1 MSTLESRTPT
11 LEPQMPTLEPQ
22 MPILESQTT
31 TLEPHMSTL
40 ETQTPILETYS
51 IYYSTRL
58 PTLEPQMPSTLVPR
72 TSNDRGTK
80 ILINFEC
87 QLGASLGYPPDLHL
101 ICPGFDIPSEST
113 TNWRCWSIDASTDWR
128 RVTSPTSSRVCRRLS
143 RDGIFGQPR
152 RPVSS
157 CLVFSERHSVVV
169 HSLWQR
175 LKHGTAYRHMSHH
188 HHRWRHSNAISRL
201 SCS

>member
-1 MSTLESRTPT
+1 MFQSVHSGVFGKGSNFAILRSVLNASARLIYASRRTEHVTP
-11 LEPQMPTLEPQ
+11 LL
-22 MPILESQTT
+22 
-31 TLEPHMSTL
+31 
-40 ETQTPILETYS
+40 
-51 IYYSTRL
+51 RDL
-58 PTLEPQMPSTLVPR
+58 PWLR
-72 TSNDRGTK
+72 
-80 ILINFEC
+80 
-87 QLGASLGYPPDLHL
+87 YPERID
-101 ICPGFDIPSEST
+101 
-113 TNWRCWSIDASTDWR
+113 TNWRCWFIDASMDWR

-201 SCS
+201 NCS